1 MLVRR
6 YRTALVAAVV
16 ALPLLVAC
24 TSSTPATQTLPTGVP
39 QPTPT
44 EQRCPGDGKP
54 SKVVWPQSFPQNLP
68 KPPDAT
74 AAVPVKS
81 DLKGLQIVR
90 FSTRTSLRAGVLFI
104 IKTVPKA
111 GFTLGR
117 GDAEPSEADAPWV
130 YGDLRGTYRM
140 AARTDCFTLW
150 LVAVA
155 RQGVGG
161 TSPLLPT
168 PTGSPSPLPF
178 AP

>member
-1 MLVRR
+1 MGRVRSGLLCAVLVLS
-6 YRTALVAAVV
+6 TA
-16 ALPLLVAC
+16 AC
-24 TSSTPATQTLPTGVP
+24 TGGSTPEVY
-39 QPTPT
+39 PTPT
-44 EQRCPGDGKP
+44 AQPSPTPDPPCPGDGKP
-54 SKVVWPQSFPQNLP
+54 SKVVWPAGFPPNLP
-68 KPPDAT
+68 KPPDAS
-74 AAVPVKS
+74 AAIPLKS
-81 DLKGLQIVR
+81 DLQGLKIIK

-117 GDAEPSEADAPWV
+117 GDAEPTEADAPWV

-140 AARTDCFTLW
+140 SARTDCFTLW

-161 TSPLLPT
+161 RSPLLPT

>member
-1 MLVRR
+1 MLGRR
-6 YRTALVAAVV
+6 RATWAAALLAV
-16 ALPLLVAC
+16 PLIASC
-24 TSSTPATQTLPTGVP
+24 SSGSTPQAQPTLSP

-44 EQRCPGDGKP
+44 EQRCPGDGQP
-54 SKVVWPQSFPQNLP
+54 SKVVWPQDFPQNLP

-74 AAVPVKS
+74 AAIPVKS
-81 DLKGLQIVR
+81 DLKGLRIVR
-90 FSTRTSLRAGVLFI
+90 FSTRTSLRSGVLFI

-111 GFTLGR
+111 GFSLGR

-130 YGDLRGTYRM
+130 YGNLRGTYRM